1 MAQIISNAD
10 FSSRAEEVAEQQIVA
25 KTFDTGDAPLQ
36 IALPGREVD
45 SVFGLIGQ
53 ASEDTE
59 PSVVVAD
66 HAAEPIKDIED
77 IYRIEEYLIA
87 HERYRDNMLFI
98 VGINFG
104 LRVSD
109 LRMLRFCDLIDDKL
123 RFKERFPVWEIKTRN
138 TKKRSTN
145 RYITINEAVKE
156 SVRLY
161 LEHTPGVKLDDY
173 MFQGISRSNKRSDNK
188 PMTVGA
194 IYTIIRKLSWQV
206 GVDAHLGTHS
216 LRKTFCYHQML
227 MSQNDPRKLM
237 LLSKMLN
244 HSSIMQTMTYIG
256 ITDDEIAEAYKGLNL
271 GGEHSY
277 HKLMGELR
285 EEPLRGIFIS

>member
-1 MAQIISNAD
+1 MAQIITNAD
-10 FSSRAEEVAEQQIVA
+10 FVSRAGANAERKADAIGTEVSDTPVQI
-25 KTFDTGDAPLQ
+25 G
-36 IALPGREVD
+36 LPGREAD

-53 ASEDTE
+53 ASDDAE

-77 IYRIEEYLIA
+77 IYRVEEYLIA

-109 LRMLRFCDLIDDKL
+109 LRMLRFCDLIDSKL

-145 RYITINEAVKE
+145 RYITINDAVKE

-161 LEHTPGVKLDDY
+161 LQHTPDVKLDDY

-194 IYTIIRKLSWQV
+194 IYTVIRKLSWQV
-206 GVDAHLGTHS
+206 GIDAHLGTHS

-271 GGEHSY
+271 GGENSY

-285 EEPLRGIFIS
+285 EEPVHGILIS

>member
-1 MAQIISNAD
+1 MAQVVNNSAFISHV
-10 FSSRAEEVAEQQIVA
+10 SSTA
-25 KTFDTGDAPLQ
+25 TGDQQSGYSIPLV
-36 IALPGREVD
+36 IGLPTGRED
-45 SVFGLIGQ
+45 SLFGLIGE
-53 ASEDTE
+53 ASENTDTA
-59 PSVVVAD
+59 PAIAD
-66 HAAEPIKDIED
+66 HASQPIKDIDD
-77 IYRIEEYLIA
+77 IYRVKEYLVA

-109 LRMLRFCDLIDDKL
+109 LRMLRFCDLIDNKL
-123 RFKERFPVWEIKTRN
+123 RFKDRFPVWEIKTRG
-138 TKKRSTN
+138 TKRRSVN
-145 RYITINEAVKE
+145 RYITINDAVKD

-161 LEHTPGVKLDDY
+161 LEHTEGVKLDDY
-173 MFQGISRSNKRSDNK
+173 MFQNASHSHKPGDNK
-188 PMTVGA
+188 PMNRST
-194 IYTIIRKLSWQV
+194 IYTIIHKLQWQV
-206 GVDAHLGTHS
+206 GIDAHLGTHS

-256 ITDDEIAEAYKGLNL
+256 ITDDEISEAYKGLNL
-271 GGEHSY
+271 GGENSY

-285 EEPLRGIFIS
+285 EDPLQGILIS